1 MTLPASQQHALDAID
16 EVFQSAEPRLA
27 TMFGVFTHLTGQE
40 AMPAVETLPPG
51 RWWTRYRL
59 PAAITA
65 PGGSVPRGRAGR
77 RLSRVVLLPLL
88 LIAAAG
94 LLISSLISAGS
105 AGRGCGQAAV
115 MVMAARQRATAG
127 SAARTGGAA
136 GMGGT
141 GCRTASP
148 QPASGSQVAA
158 YPPRGQPHLVPRPD
172 LAWEPDLP
180 GRRMCERAAAGHR
193 RAP

>member
-40 AMPAVETLPPG
+40 TMPAVETLPPG

-59 PAAITA
+59 PGRHYR
-65 PGGSVPRGRAGR
+65 PGRQHYPRGQRADR

-88 LIAAAG
+88 LIAAVG
-94 LLISSLISAGS
+94 LLIWSLISAGS

-115 MVMAARQRATAG
+115 MVMAARQRASVG
-127 SAARTGGAA
+127 NAARTGGAA
-136 GMGGT
+136 SMGGT

-148 QPASGSQVAA
+148 QPTSGS
-158 YPPRGQPHLVPRPD
+158 R
-172 LAWEPDLP
+172 
-180 GRRMCERAAAGHR
+180 
-193 RAP
+193 

>member
-40 AMPAVETLPPG
+40 TMPAVETLPPG

-59 PAAITA
+59 PGRHYR
-65 PGGSVPRGRAGR
+65 PGRQRFPRSQRDGR

-115 MVMAARQRATAG
+115 MVMAARQRAITG
-127 SAARTGGAA
+127 HAARTGGAA
-136 GMGGT
+136 SMGGT
-141 GCRTASP
+141 GCRSASP
-148 QPASGSQVAA
+148 QPASGS
-158 YPPRGQPHLVPRPD
+158 G
-172 LAWEPDLP
+172 
-180 GRRMCERAAAGHR
+180 
-193 RAP
+193 